1 MQAMKASITLTREQ
15 VAEIVETF
23 TTVLHDDESLPTM
36 TLFFD
41 PDAVTVRVWDIHPD
55 AHPFIAL

>member
-1 MQAMKASITLTREQ
+1 MQTMKASITLTREQ

-23 TTVLHDDESLPTM
+23 TTVFHDDESLETM

-41 PDAVTVRVWDIHPD
+41 PDAVTVRAWDIRSD

>member
-23 TTVLHDDESLPTM
+23 TTVLQDDESLPTM

-41 PDAVTVRVWDIHPD
+41 PDVVTVRAWEIHPY

>member
-1 MQAMKASITLTREQ
+1 MKASITLTREQ
-15 VAEIVETF
+15 AAEIVETF
-23 TTVLHDDESLPTM
+23 NTVFQDDQSLTTM

-41 PDAVTVRVWDIHPD
+41 PDAVTVRAWEIHLD